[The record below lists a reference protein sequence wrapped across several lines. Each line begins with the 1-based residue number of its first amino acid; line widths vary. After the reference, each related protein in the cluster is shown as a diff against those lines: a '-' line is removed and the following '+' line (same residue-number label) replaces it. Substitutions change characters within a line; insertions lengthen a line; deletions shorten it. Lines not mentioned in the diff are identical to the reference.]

1 MNTIAVLG
9 GTGKAGRFVVKELVR
24 QGYPVKMLVRTPN
37 TAKESNQLIEIVT
50 GSAKSFATIQRLVT
64 GCQAVI
70 STLGPSKGEANIN
83 SIAAGHLIKVM
94 QNMKIDRYIEVAGL
108 GITTPGDKKG
118 FRTRLISGIIRTLF
132 PQRVRDRQKV
142 YEMLRTVNFNWT
154 IVRCPGIEMTDSRR
168 KLRVSLTDSPGTK
181 VSASDLALFIVDQL
195 KDEQYIK
202 KCPFVAS

>member
-1 MNTIAVLG
+1 
-9 GTGKAGRFVVKELVR
+9 
-24 QGYPVKMLVRTPN
+24 MLVRTPN

-181 VSASDLALFIVDQL
+181 VSASDLAVFMVDQL